1 MLGFSTSFGFLDQ
14 NEVFE
19 LLSSISGSLGRGRMS
34 TGRTA
39 SGLPRF
45 EVRRRGGAG
54 GFSSS
59 SELIFLSDD
68 DDDKGF
74 FAAKMRLKTY
84 EDKVEVRIHLK
95 VRMGNHDFLDLGIFD
110 DFEIFES
117 F

>member
-68 DDDKGF
+68 DDDDKGF
-74 FAAKMRLKTY
+74 FAAK
-84 EDKVEVRIHLK
+84 E
-95 VRMGNHDFLDLGIFD
+95 F
-110 DFEIFES
+110 
-117 F
+117 